1 MPRINITALLRQKID
16 ETQGKK
22 NLYNKDTI
30 GKIVA
35 RSLEKLF
42 LDLEKNERLAKDAMD
57 RGLNISYKTKVFREG
72 LDHVVAKFDCFF
84 KSDSEI
90 LCICCDQYNAL
101 SSCLINFDSS
111 LSSNSLLCLSC
122 LVLRSTFPDEY
133 QLGGIDIADVI
144 NSTSNVSSS
153 ISSGGKDQEDY
164 EDIDYE
170 DEGNKS
176 TTGDCFDVELCLFH
190 KLIVKFLGLQAVLTH
205 GDTIRKNIIIKSY
218 VNREVTRVFNSYM
231 VVLDRRCISFFSWMI
246 VEHCFGCLCSPGK
259 KRNRVPSLKDFFMC
273 FQPASVDIIRASIG
287 GSSKFY
293 HFVSESFAS
302 FFDKKTTESAYYR
315 LNSRWNLLW
324 KKEKKKLEQRLKS
337 NFFHTWE
344 ARSSSVAANEQ
355 EDKMKKCTVC
365 FKRIKHLID
374 VIKTQICQN
383 DISKKKANNF

>member
-1 MPRINITALLRQKID
+1 M
-16 ETQGKK
+16 
-22 NLYNKDTI
+22 
-30 GKIVA
+30 A

-90 LCICCDQYNAL
+90 LCICCEQYNAL

-144 NSTSNVSSS
+144 NSTTNVSSS
-153 ISSGGKDQEDY
+153 ISSGKDQEDY

-246 VEHCFGCLCSPGK
+246 VGHCFGCLCSPGK

-302 FFDKKTTESAYYR
+302 FFDKKTTESAYYQ
-315 LNSRWNLLW
+315 LDSRWNLLW

-344 ARSSSVAANEQ
+344 ARSSVAANEQ

-365 FKRIKHLID
+365 FKPIKHLID

>member
-57 RGLNISYKTKVFREG
+57 RGLNISYKTKAFREG

-302 FFDKKTTESAYYR
+302 FFDKKTTEFAYYR

-365 FKRIKHLID
+365 FKPIKHLID